1 MKERFKF
8 FFEQQDRPTV
18 LVIGDLILD
27 EYIWGGINRIS
38 PEAPVPILETR
49 SETLALG
56 GAANVANN
64 LSSLGHK
71 VCLFTNEESIEKT
84 RIVDSRF
91 NHHLL
96 RIDEEPLLNT
106 VNWDHYIGD
115 ALELFD
121 AFVISDYDKGFLPI
135 EFLSQTMSMLQ
146 SYNKPVF
153 VDSKKKDLS
162 HFKDCIIKINKKE
175 CETAQAFP
183 SDCELIITLG
193 ADGSSWRGK
202 LFPGEKTDVFDVC
215 GAGDTF
221 LAGLIDYYLRS
232 SGDIGASINFANKC
246 GALAV
251 NKFGTF
257 CIDRSLIE

>member
-1 MKERFKF
+1 MSTDIPQPKYYKI
-8 FFEQQDRPTV
+8 
-18 LVIGDLILD
+18 LVIGESCKDTYRFGSADRL
-27 EYIWGGINRIS
+27 S
-38 PEAPVPILETR
+38 PEAPVPVIKLSRTEQYP
-49 SETLALG
+49 G
-56 GAANVANN
+56 MAANVANN
-64 LSSLGHK
+64 LSSLDHK

-96 RIDEEPLLNT
+96 RIDEEPRLNT

-162 HFKDCIIKINKKE
+162 HFNDCIIKINKKE
-175 CETAQAFP
+175 CETALAFP

-193 ADGSSWRGK
+193 ADGASWRGK

-221 LAGLIDYYLRS
+221 LAGLIDHYLQS
-232 SGDIGASINFANKC
+232 SGDIDASINFANKC

-257 CIDRSLIE
+257 CVDRSLIE